1 MACKNSKA
9 VHYNIGYRVV
19 YRESGRLKCKY
30 IFMYINFDSYVWFSV
45 LNKAKHV
52 SKLNS
57 FVSHSSFCWE
67 TQLHIKLKTNGWELK
82 WATHTHTKQVSIST
96 QRVQKINHTMRM
108 ERNETEAH
116 CYKHSLFHQSASGSP
131 PNTPATHFSLLVQA
145 DAA

>member
-45 LNKAKHV
+45 LNKPKHV

-82 WATHTHTKQVSIST
+82 WATHTHKASEHKYATSTENKSHDANGTKRNRSTLLQTFTLSPVSLWLT
-96 QRVQKINHTMRM
+96 AQ
-108 ERNETEAH
+108 
-116 CYKHSLFHQSASGSP
+116 HSCHPF
-131 PNTPATHFSLLVQA
+131 
-145 DAA
+145 